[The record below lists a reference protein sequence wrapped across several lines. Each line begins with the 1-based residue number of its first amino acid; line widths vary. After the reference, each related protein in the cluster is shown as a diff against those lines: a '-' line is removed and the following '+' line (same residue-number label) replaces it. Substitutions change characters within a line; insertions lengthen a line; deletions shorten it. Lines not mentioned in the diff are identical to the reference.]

1 MKGGPIRFL
10 GAVTL
15 LWMGARA
22 IALWP
27 DALRLPDLSFATPLP
42 EARAAAIP
50 LRPVFR
56 VALPPVVRSQ
66 LLVALP
72 PPQPV
77 HASVGRPPSRTAAAL
92 MTAAGYGGAPAL
104 ANLRYP
110 RITPGGA
117 GPVWRGTPAMRP
129 QTFSRLTVTGWM
141 IARPGGG
148 SGSLVGG
155 GQLGGS
161 QAGVRASYAINASRT
176 LSIAGR
182 LSSPLGTAGG
192 REAAFGI
199 DWQPSIAVP
208 IKLMLEQRVA
218 LDRGARTAPALG
230 LAGGLG
236 GVPLPADFRLDAYAQ
251 AGVVGLSRRQGYV
264 DGAVRMERPVWRS
277 GGLGLSLGLGAW
289 GAAQPGVSRLDVGPQ
304 AVVRLPTGGSTLRLG
319 VEWRQRIAGNARP
332 GSGPALSLGADF

>member
-1 MKGGPIRFL
+1 M
-10 GAVTL
+10 
-15 LWMGARA
+15 
-22 IALWP
+22 
-27 DALRLPDLSFATPLP
+27 
-42 EARAAAIP
+42 
-50 LRPVFR
+50 
-56 VALPPVVRSQ
+56 
-66 LLVALP
+66 
-72 PPQPV
+72 
-77 HASVGRPPSRTAAAL
+77 AS
-92 MTAAGYGGAPAL
+92 GYGGAPAL
-104 ANLRYP
+104 AGMRYP
-110 RITPGGA
+110 QVTLGGA

-129 QTFSRLTVTGWM
+129 QGFSRLTVTGWM

-148 SGSLVGG
+148 ASPLVGG

-161 QAGVRASYAINASRT
+161 QAGVRASYAINGART

-182 LSSPLGTAGG
+182 LSTPLGQARG
-192 REAAFGI
+192 REAAIGI

-251 AGVVGLSRRQGYV
+251 AGVVGLSNRQGFI

-277 GGLGLSLGLGAW
+277 GGMGVSLGLGAW
-289 GAAQPGVSRLDVGPQ
+289 GAAQPGVSRIDVGPQ
-304 AVVRLPTGGSTLRLG
+304 AVFRLPTGGSALRLG